1 MTAYR
6 MLYHGHESNT
16 KRIYE
21 IEACSVPD
29 KCHMKSGEILGKVLL
44 STICGSDLH
53 TLKGLRKEKV
63 PRCVFYLGENYC
75 TVYAF
80 IHLLLIFPSICM

>member
-6 MLYHGHESNT
+6 MLYHGHESST

-29 KCHMKSGEILGKVLL
+29 KRHIKSGEILGKVLL
-44 STICGSDLH
+44 STMCGSDLH

-63 PRCVFYLGENYC
+63 PRCVFYLGENFC

-80 IHLLLIFPSICM
+80 IHLLLIFGIGIT